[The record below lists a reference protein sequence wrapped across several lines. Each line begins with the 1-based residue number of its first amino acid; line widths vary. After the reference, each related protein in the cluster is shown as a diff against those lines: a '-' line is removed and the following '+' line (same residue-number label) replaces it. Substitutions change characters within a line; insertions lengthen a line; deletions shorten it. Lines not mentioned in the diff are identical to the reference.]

1 MKPERAKKLR
11 DACSLLALSLVA
23 VSIAGLVL
31 TGVLYALKQMTWAV
45 GLFITL
51 KMLAGVLLGG
61 ILGLALGLL
70 VRRKRVILLS
80 LLAFILIGSILFL
93 HIRLSDLLSV
103 HTPAMSG
110 IVAPVAD
117 YLPNVGFLVGLVV
130 CSYRFIRLRET
141 DDSVGMSSS

>member
-1 MKPERAKKLR
+1 MKLERAKKLR

-61 ILGLALGLL
+61 VLGLVLGLL
-70 VRRKRVILLS
+70 VRRKHVILLGF
-80 LLAFILIGSILFL
+80 LAFILIGSMVFL

-110 IVAPVAD
+110 VVAPVAD
-117 YLPNVGFLVGLVV
+117 YLPNVGFLVGLIV
-130 CSYRFIRLRET
+130 CSHRFIRLRGT
-141 DDSVGMSSS
+141 DDSAGTSRS